1 MQKALEMAQIFKNV
15 NLSQYR
21 SCSAVRSGRMSV
33 SVIVHCWGILSNPVD
48 DPHSLEGGGDPSEK
62 QFSRSTVNVSS
73 V

>member
-1 MQKALEMAQIFKNV
+1 
-15 NLSQYR
+15 
-21 SCSAVRSGRMSV
+21 MSV

>member
-1 MQKALEMAQIFKNV
+1 MAQILKNV

-48 DPHSLEGGGDPSEK
+48 DPHKCRILDGGGDPSEK
-62 QFSRSTVNVSS
+62 QFSSSTVNMSNV
-73 V
+73 